1 MSMVKAN
8 LEMGLNMGLILPIVL
23 TGISVYCFWVFFV
36 PRQLR
41 GLQVAFITGEKKY
54 EVHSVTKTTDDVR
67 SILRSK
73 TMRVGVFSYLLALS
87 GCLLLLFEYLQARSN
102 STYSYNAVNIA
113 LALISIIMPAT
124 LSSGTSL
131 GAQIIKPMGT
141 TRATLQSNTIM
152 RTLSHIALFLAWVIL
167 SFVVYYVFDSLGYGQ
182 TTSFT
187 IAVFD

>member
-1 MSMVKAN
+1 MVKAN

-87 GCLLLLFEYLQARSN
+87 GCLLLCL
-102 STYSYNAVNIA
+102 STYKHDRIPPIHTM
-113 LALISIIMPAT
+113 LSI
-124 LSSGTSL
+124 
-131 GAQIIKPMGT
+131 
-141 TRATLQSNTIM
+141 
-152 RTLSHIALFLAWVIL
+152 
-167 SFVVYYVFDSLGYGQ
+167 
-182 TTSFT
+182 
-187 IAVFD
+187 